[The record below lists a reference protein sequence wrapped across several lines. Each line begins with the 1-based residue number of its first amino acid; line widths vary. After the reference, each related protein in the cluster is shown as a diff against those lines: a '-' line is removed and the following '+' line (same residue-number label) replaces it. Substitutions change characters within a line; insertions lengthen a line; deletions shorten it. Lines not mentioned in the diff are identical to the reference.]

1 MSNQVY
7 TSIYKVKNVKELK
20 DIEKWRNNTFD
31 SPVKHGKNH
40 DDEFSKLK
48 KSEKNY
54 RTNMTYCNSHARNDY
69 HGILDPKKTKL
80 ILLLFTIFVHAKRFF
95 AENTNGPP
103 KKEL

>member
-48 KSEKNY
+48 KSKKIIAILGSISEKK
-54 RTNMTYCNSHARNDY
+54 RSY
-69 HGILDPKKTKL
+69 H
-80 ILLLFTIFVHAKRFF
+80 LLLMV
-95 AENTNGPP
+95 
-103 KKEL
+103 